1 MNFRTCLVFL
11 ALICVQARENNV
23 TKSSRKAKLFSLF
36 NVVRFDN
43 GVCSGLAT
51 TGGFVISSSTGGTVT
66 QNGTSIQAPMNQ
78 GALTDGMS
86 ISYQVNRQ
94 SSDVCFLRLDFETF
108 NILGPMDTNEVMGG
122 ACVDTFT
129 ATTGTGMETIC
140 GLNTGEH
147 IFVEF
152 GSNFLSTFQFTFGNT
167 PGGTNAV
174 RDWDIKVDQIPC
186 TGPTSPRDGCLQYHL
201 TNSGMI
207 KTFNFDGTT
216 GHLAN
221 QRYSACIRQ
230 NEGFCCVEYQVC
242 PPPIMNP
249 FVIDDAVNLLEE
261 NNCGITTNDKDFV
274 IIAGASATC
283 SMEPGTLLRSK
294 FCGSTFN
301 FLASAP
307 ESAPVCDCSPPFGVG
322 FITDDAAPG
331 TATKVPQGVC
341 LTFRQIPC

>member
-51 TGGFVISSSTGGTVT
+51 TGGAGTTGTCFSASECVSLQGSSIGSCAAGFVISSSTGGTVT

-186 TGPTSPRDGCLQYHL
+186 TGPT
-201 TNSGMI
+201 
-207 KTFNFDGTT
+207 
-216 GHLAN
+216 
-221 QRYSACIRQ
+221 RYSACIRQ